1 MRGIL
6 RKGSKRVAE
15 SKKVTFTIDE
25 KSEATPLQESK
36 LSRICC
42 LTKKEKRSKDDQSK
56 FSVSSYTLRF
66 SNKAM
71 DMEYRNYRRK
81 EVLKHSKNLLIALYI
96 VTISLVCF
104 DLNKK
109 VKGQPWVYR
118 FVVLIQGII
127 TLFMTIGYLITR
139 QKLYFADSL
148 GPILMISL
156 TLSIIIVNKSG
167 IYEF

>member
-1 MRGIL
+1 
-6 RKGSKRVAE
+6 
-15 SKKVTFTIDE
+15 
-25 KSEATPLQESK
+25 
-36 LSRICC
+36 
-42 LTKKEKRSKDDQSK
+42 
-56 FSVSSYTLRF
+56 
-66 SNKAM
+66 M

-96 VTISLVCF
+96 VSISLVCF

-109 VKGQPWVYR
+109 VKDQPWVYR

-127 TLFMTIGYLITR
+127 TFFMTIGYLITR

-156 TLSIIIVNKSG
+156 TLSIMIVNKSG